1 MQNYNDTWEH
11 QIITDQI
18 KSEVV
23 NNMHPVNNGGI
34 LDSECPKGKHYFLYT
49 KYFQS
54 YTYHQS
60 FLLYSKLFSI
70 SSSED
75 LVHVFKFRGLST
87 CIIFKKKYRRYV

>member
-1 MQNYNDTWEH
+1 
-11 QIITDQI
+11 
-18 KSEVV
+18 
-23 NNMHPVNNGGI
+23 MHPVNNGGI

-87 CIIFKKKYRRYV
+87 CIIFKKKYDYGFNLGYLFFHIDQQCKLHL